1 MFGTNV
7 CGLRSCL
14 GRVIGGQPSSTLE
27 CARVA
32 VSTGIRGWPD
42 TRPCARSDHPA
53 ASPTRTRREGRPWY
67 LQTVQYHPIL
77 GWSGYPHYV
86 ETNDGIHIQTNSLGY
101 RDREPVGAEDG
112 GKLRV
117 LFLGDSF
124 TWGDEVRVEDRF
136 TSLLEASCGLQC
148 DRLPPIHAINQ
159 GIIGYG
165 TAQSFLQYVLNRERH
180 RFDVVVLNL
189 FTGNDLTDNAA
200 VDSPSGP
207 RPRLIRCDPKSAGQE
222 LCLEGVPVPA
232 VVDWPAHRLIDPRG
246 GVARSLGWSGLIALA
261 SRRRAPRFLI
271 EKRIADGMGVLNVL
285 PFPVVERTSEA
296 AIEDRIGQLEAILG
310 ALDRTVR
317 GEGKA
322 FGVLVFPS
330 AQMYAGD
337 AGPSFETIA
346 RFWACSTGSTSP
358 SSTTTRR
365 RRLLNGRT
373 SSSDCRIT
381 GGPQRIRKRRSCCEC
396 CLSRC
401 ARGRSREDVRPP
413 AGSLHEPE

>member
-1 MFGTNV
+1 VWRSLPAFGL
-7 CGLRSCL
+7 GLIL
-14 GRVIGGQPSSTLE
+14 ALALDQ
-27 CARVA
+27 A
-32 VSTGIRGWPD
+32 IRLLLP
-42 TRPCARSDHPA
+42 PE
-53 ASPTRTRREGRPWY
+53 PTVEGRPWY

-77 GWSGYPHYV
+77 GWSGYPNYV

-124 TWGDEVRVEDRF
+124 TWGDEVSLEDRF
-136 TSLLEASCGLQC
+136 TSLLEASCGLHC

-165 TAQSFLQYVLNRERH
+165 TTQSFLQYVLSREAN
-180 RFDVVVLNL
+180 RFDVVVLSL

-207 RPRLIRCDPKSAGQE
+207 RPRLIGCDPKGAGQE

-232 VVDWPAHRLIDPRG
+232 VVDWPAHRLIDSRG
-246 GVARSLGWSGLIALA
+246 GVALSFGWSGLVALA
-261 SRRRAPRFLI
+261 SRRRAPQFLI
-271 EKRIADGMGVLNVL
+271 EKRIADDMGVLNVL

-317 GEGKA
+317 AEGKA

-337 AGPSFETIA
+337 AGEL
-346 RFWACSTGSTSP
+346 RDYREVLGVLD
-358 SSTTTRR
+358 
-365 RRLLNGRT
+365 RLDIPFVDYYEKTKTAQWKDLFFGLQDHWR
-373 SSSDCRIT
+373 
-381 GGPQRIRKRRSCCEC
+381 PAAHQEAAK
-396 CLSRC
+396 LL
-401 ARGRSREDVRPP
+401 RGLLVALRAGEKPRDVD
-413 AGSLHEPE
+413 